1 MIIGIGETVFD
12 IIFKNDTV
20 QAAVP
25 GGSTFNAVVSVGRTN
40 TPSMMVTETGDDHV
54 GDIVTDFLRQ
64 NNVDTQYVFRHAG
77 TQSHVS
83 LAFLNER
90 NDAQYSFYKHHG
102 ALALPT
108 EMPEFQKGDI
118 VIFGSFYA
126 INPVIRDYT
135 RTFFTKAKA
144 AGAVLYYDI
153 NFRAPHVKD
162 LPHTLDS
169 LLENISLATVVRG
182 SAEDFQIL
190 FGLDNAEEVYLKHIA
205 PRCPLFIYTN
215 ADKPV
220 ELFTPTKHLLFPA
233 KKIET
238 VSTIG
243 AGDNFNA
250 GFCYALNNS
259 RFSTSE
265 DLLTASDSDWA
276 ELISTGQAFSA
287 EVCQSLSN
295 NISVEFAENLGKGG
309 CPLFPSDWF
318 ARNMAAVPL

>member
-1 MIIGIGETVFD
+1 MNKIIGIGETVFD
-12 IIFKNDTV
+12 IIFKNDEV

-25 GGSTFNAVVSVGRTN
+25 GGSSFNAIISLGRTK
-40 TPSMMVTETGDDHV
+40 TPCAIVTETGDDHV
-54 GDIVTDFLRQ
+54 ADIVTDFLRK
-64 NNVDTQYVFRHAG
+64 NHVDTQYVYRHPG

-83 LAFLNER
+83 LAFLNDR

-108 EMPEFQKGDI
+108 KMPQFHQGDI
-118 VIFGSFYA
+118 VLFGSFYA
-126 INPVIRDYT
+126 INPVIRSYT
-135 RTFFTKAKA
+135 KSLLTA
-144 AGAVLYYDI
+144 ARQSGAMLYYDI

-162 LPHTLDS
+162 LPQTFDS

-190 FGLDNAEEVYLKHIA
+190 FGLDNAEEVYQKHIA

-220 ELFTPTKHLLFPA
+220 ELFTPTRHLLFPA

-259 RFSTSE
+259 RFCTSE
-265 DLLTASDSDWA
+265 DLLTATDADWSA
-276 ELISTGQAFSA
+276 LISTGQAFSA

-295 NISVEFAENLGKGG
+295 NISVEFAEELN
-309 CPLFPSDWF
+309 
-318 ARNMAAVPL
+318 